1 MRPDLIAPTVDLA
14 WFALLG
20 TVEHSERA
28 SVANVARFKITKKHK
43 DDAKPKEGASNAR
56 RDAISLVVAYLKQ
69 ETLDPLKQLG
79 RFVLYGTVG
88 SLAISVGVVLL
99 LIAALRVLQTET
111 GAFHGNLS
119 WLPYVI
125 VSVLALAVIAAA
137 GWRIV
142 AGPAARRIPAK
153 KISD

>member
-1 MRPDLIAPTVDLA
+1 VP
-14 WFALLG
+14 
-20 TVEHSERA
+20 
-28 SVANVARFKITKKHK
+28 VARFGRGPKKT
-43 DDAKPKEGASNAR
+43 DDTGSKQGPSDAR
-56 RDAISLVVAYLKQ
+56 RDAISLVIAYIKQ

-79 RFVLYGTVG
+79 RFVLFGTLGSVTIAVGTVM
-88 SLAISVGVVLL
+88 L

-119 WLPYVI
+119 WLPYLI
-125 VSVLALAVIAAA
+125 VAVLALAVIATA

-153 KISD
+153 KTGD